1 MSEQH
6 ERPVIVPSPA
16 DTNLCPCQARWSTG
30 PLLGLDTETTG
41 VDPQN
46 DRLVTAALVARD
58 PLNADGTRPQTVTT
72 WLTDPGVEIP
82 VAAAQVHG
90 ITTERARSEGRPATD
105 VLEEVATALADA
117 MAASTPVVVFNGSFD
132 LTLMESEL
140 DRHGLAT
147 VRERL
152 GHGLGPLLDPL
163 VLDRRVD
170 RYRKGKRRLSDLC
183 AVYDVEVDDSLHTA
197 EVDAIATLDVLEAI
211 VSAHPELARLRL
223 DELVPF
229 QAQAHRAWA
238 TSFNAWLAHKNPGRA
253 GVELDWPLLAGT

>member
-117 MAASTPVVVFNGSFD
+117 MAAGTPV
-132 LTLMESEL
+132 
-140 DRHGLAT
+140 AT

>member
-117 MAASTPVVVFNGSFD
+117 MAAGTPVVVFNGSFD

-140 DRHGLAT
+140 DRHG
-147 VRERL
+147 
-152 GHGLGPLLDPL
+152 
-163 VLDRRVD
+163 
-170 RYRKGKRRLSDLC
+170 LSDLC